1 MQVPDFML
9 QHPATPEFDIFFKG
23 QICWFEW
30 NMRLMMHIKK
40 SLCLV
45 ERYIYIYKKKR
56 YKHKWRNEIS
66 PVWPASVPTRSRVP
80 WMWSVWPESNSPERL
95 KTCRHTRGKTFSY
108 NNARHSC
115 AGHTNTTECRKKNH
129 SEWNCTVL
137 LSPLEGATS
146 PFNLCTG
153 G

>member
-45 ERYIYIYKKKR
+45 ERYIYIYKKK
-56 YKHKWRNEIS
+56 KIQ
-66 PVWPASVPTRSRVP
+66 T
-80 WMWSVWPESNSPERL
+80 
-95 KTCRHTRGKTFSY
+95 
-108 NNARHSC
+108 
-115 AGHTNTTECRKKNH
+115 
-129 SEWNCTVL
+129 
-137 LSPLEGATS
+137 
-146 PFNLCTG
+146 
-153 G
+153 

>member
-45 ERYIYIYKKKR
+45 ERYIYILKKKDTNI
-56 YKHKWRNEIS
+56 NEEMKS
-66 PVWPASVPTRSRVP
+66 HQYDQPV
-80 WMWSVWPESNSPERL
+80 
-95 KTCRHTRGKTFSY
+95 CRHVLVFL
-108 NNARHSC
+108 
-115 AGHTNTTECRKKNH
+115 ECGQYGQNQTAQ
-129 SEWNCTVL
+129 ND
-137 LSPLEGATS
+137 
-146 PFNLCTG
+146 
-153 G
+153 